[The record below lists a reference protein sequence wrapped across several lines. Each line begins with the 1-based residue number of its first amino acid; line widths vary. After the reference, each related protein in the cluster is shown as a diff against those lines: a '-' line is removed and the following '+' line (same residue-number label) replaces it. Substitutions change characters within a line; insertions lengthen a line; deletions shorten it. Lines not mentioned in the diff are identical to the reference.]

1 MLFINYGKEVQKL
14 LYQDGF
20 DKSKNHSVWKLKVQL
35 DKVEWNSVK
44 EYFNYYDKDDKFLSN
59 MHYYGW
65 GTTQPV
71 NVVKVL
77 FSLRN

>member
-1 MLFINYGKEVQKL
+1 MFINYGKEVQKL

-20 DKSKNHSVWKLKVQL
+20 DKKENHGVWKLKIKL
-35 DKVEWNSVK
+35 NRFEWNSVK
-44 EYFNYYDKDDKFLSN
+44 KYFNYYDKDDKFLAN
-59 MHYYGW
+59 MVYYGW

-71 NVVKVL
+71 DVVKVL